1 MANVL
6 TLCGFFEV
14 NVQIFI
20 WLMVNSESVAIACD
34 KSCTFHMIP
43 SLCHPSLVSPTHYLS
58 APFCHPLLG
67 ASPPIDTPSFSPCP
81 PSGSQYY
88 TAGTSPSTSV
98 AEAEVTQTA
107 ATLLEGQGVD
117 ISKSFKL

>member
-6 TLCGFFEV
+6 ILCVFFEV
-14 NVQIFI
+14 NVQTFI
-20 WLMVNSESVAIACD
+20 LLMVNSESVSTACD
-34 KSCTFHMIP
+34 KLCTFHVIP
-43 SLCHPSLVSPTHYLS
+43 SLCHPSLHSSTHYLS
-58 APFCHPLLG
+58 TPFCHPLLG
-67 ASPPIDTPSFSPCP
+67 ASPPVDTPSFSPCP
-81 PSGSQYY
+81 PSGSQHY

-117 ISKSFKL
+117 IR